1 MAGHHLRCH
10 QCAPVEAKFS
20 MEHALSYTKGE
31 FPSIRHSE
39 ICNLTTT
46 LLTEVCHSVCIEAGL
61 QPVSNKTLTGASA
74 NCQEGAQLDIAASGL
89 WGGTFERTFV
99 SVRVS
104 NPHAPS
110 NRYTQLLSCYRKH
123 KEMKKHAYEQ

>member
-10 QCAPVEAKFS
+10 QCAPVEDKFS

-46 LLTEVCHSVCIEAGL
+46 LLTEVCHGMCIEAGL
-61 QPVSNKTLTGASA
+61 PVVEKGVDITGPGGVTLSRLTVNS
-74 NCQEGAQLDIAASGL
+74 
-89 WGGTFERTFV
+89 
-99 SVRVS
+99 
-104 NPHAPS
+104 
-110 NRYTQLLSCYRKH
+110 
-123 KEMKKHAYEQ
+123 

>member
-10 QCAPVEAKFS
+10 QCAPVETKFS
-20 MEHALSYTKGE
+20 MEHALLYTKGE

-89 WGGTFERTFV
+89 PLREPS
-99 SVRVS
+99 SVLGCPTPM
-104 NPHAPS
+104 PHQTDTLNLCHATE
-110 NRYTQLLSCYRKH
+110 NIRK
-123 KEMKKHAYEQ
+123 